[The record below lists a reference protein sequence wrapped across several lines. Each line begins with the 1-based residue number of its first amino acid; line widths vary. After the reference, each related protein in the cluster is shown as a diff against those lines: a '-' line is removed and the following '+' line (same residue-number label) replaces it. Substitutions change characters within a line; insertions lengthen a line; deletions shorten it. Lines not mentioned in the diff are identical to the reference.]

1 MHPAKIQEMDGWTS
15 DVRSM
20 TTFVAFVGQ
29 SVDTSILALGNDPRI
44 LGHPLFL
51 KTRSNDSGQ
60 TGFKH
65 VQPLRNIHI

>member
-44 LGHPLFL
+44 LGP
-51 KTRSNDSGQ
+51 GQ

>member
-1 MHPAKIQEMDGWTS
+1 
-15 DVRSM
+15 M

-44 LGHPLFL
+44 LGP
-51 KTRSNDSGQ
+51 GQ

>member
-20 TTFVAFVGQ
+20 TTFAAFVGQ

-44 LGHPLFL
+44 LGP
-51 KTRSNDSGQ
+51 GQ

-65 VQPLRNIHI
+65 VQPLRNIHMGMSENGVYPQL